1 MERRVV
7 ALDDKLGYLRD
18 RLAREGFRVIGLTD
32 GLNRADAVVISGMNQ
47 DLTGAQDIKTD
58 ASVINADG
66 KQPEEVIAAIKD
78 RFV

>member
-78 RFV
+78 RLV

>member
-32 GLNRADAVVISGMNQ
+32 GLDRADAVVISGMNQ

-78 RFV
+78 RLV

>member
-47 DLTGAQDIKTD
+47 DLTGVQDIKTD

-78 RFV
+78 RFA

>member
-47 DLTGAQDIKTD
+47 DLTGAHDIKTD

-78 RFV
+78 RFA

>member
-32 GLNRADAVVISGMNQ
+32 GLDRADAVVISGMNQ

-78 RFV
+78 RFA